1 MTARMPHSAP
11 FDRSIPSQPRP
22 LDNLVKLGANAAHG
36 RLRGRSDV
44 DEVSMRHFAKMLAA
58 SAFTA
63 LMVAPVLAQ
72 TPKDTVVMAKQIDD
86 IITLDPAE
94 AFEFSGVEV
103 GANVYDKLV
112 GVDLADGNKIVG
124 ELAQSW
130 TVSPDQMTYTFKLR
144 PGVKFHSG
152 NALTAADVVY
162 SIQRAVTLNKS
173 PGFILAQFGLN
184 KDTVLDKV
192 KAPDD
197 ATVVITVSKP
207 FAPTFFLNCLTSG
220 VASVVDSKL
229 VKANEKDGDWG
240 NGWLKLNS
248 AGSGAYKVR
257 AYRPNEQYAL
267 DANEGWYKGAPKNK
281 RVIVRHVAEPASQ
294 RLLLEKGDI
303 DMARNLS
310 KDQLAGVRGNKDID
324 IVQGDKGYILYLG
337 LNQKNPNLAKPEV
350 REALKYLVD
359 YAAIEKNIVEGT
371 YKGHESFLPKG
382 FLGAI
387 DDKPYSLNLAK
398 AKELL
403 AKAGLPNG
411 FTVTMDVR
419 SVSPIT
425 DIAQAIQ
432 ASWAQAGVKLEL
444 IPGDGKQTLTKYR
457 ARTHD
462 IYIGQWGPGYLDPHT
477 NAETFAINENNGE
490 DAKSKTL
497 AWRNAWDIPEMTKV
511 TQANVLES
519 DAAKRGAVYG
529 EIQREHQKVSPFVI
543 MFQQIEVTAQR
554 KGVKGWV
561 IGPSSDTNFYAP
573 ITKG

>member
-1 MTARMPHSAP
+1 
-11 FDRSIPSQPRP
+11 
-22 LDNLVKLGANAAHG
+22 
-36 RLRGRSDV
+36 
-44 DEVSMRHFAKMLAA
+44 MRHIAKLMVA

-63 LMVAPVLAQ
+63 LLATTAQTTVSLAQ

-86 IITLDPAE
+86 IISLDPAE

-112 GVDLADGNKIVG
+112 GVNLADGNKIVG
-124 ELAQSW
+124 ELAESW
-130 TVSPDQMTYTFKLR
+130 TVSPDQLTYTFKLR

-152 NALTAADVVY
+152 NALTAEDVVY

-192 KAPDD
+192 KATD
-197 ATVVITVSKP
+197 AGTVVITVSQP

-240 NGWLKLNS
+240 NGWMKLNS

-267 DANEGWYKGAPKNK
+267 DANESWYKGAPKNK

-294 RLLLEKGDI
+294 RLLLEKGDV

-310 KDQLAGVRGNKDID
+310 KDQLAGVKDNKDVE
-324 IVQGDKGYILYLG
+324 IVQGTKGYILYLG

-359 YAAIEKNIVEGT
+359 YSAIEKNIVEGT
-371 YKGHESFLPKG
+371 YKHHESFLPNG

-387 DDKPYSLNLAK
+387 DDKPYKFDVAK

-411 FTVTMDVR
+411 FTVTMDTR
-419 SVSPIT
+419 SVNPIT

-432 ASWAQAGVKLEL
+432 SNWAQAGVKLEL

-462 IYIGQWGPGYLDPHT
+462 IYIGQWGPDYLDPHT
-477 NAETFAINENNGE
+477 NAETFAINADNGE

-497 AWRNAWDIPEMTKV
+497 AWRNAWDIPEMTKK

-519 DAAKRGAVYG
+519 DAEKRAEIYG
-529 EIQREHQKVSPFVI
+529 DLQREHQKVSPFVI
-543 MFQQIEVTAQR
+543 MFQQIEVTAER
-554 KGVKGWV
+554 KNVKGWV